1 MRATEFLKEGLGSI
15 VGDLLKDPFG
25 GTALPTIPS
34 PPKKPTMAIPKKT
47 AIASPKK
54 TAQADP
60 SSVPLNKKDKY
71 VSKEAV
77 KSYLS
82 SKMDNFKVA
91 GIMANI
97 QAESGFRPGVMGDHG
112 TSGGLFQHHAER
124 FTKMVA
130 ASGGPQG
137 WKTNWKG
144 QIDFA
149 LTEPAGRKY
158 LRMKFNSPEEAS
170 KWWTLYFEIP
180 ANKQQVAVSRS
191 LSASRFA

>member
-1 MRATEFLKEGLGSI
+1 MRATEFLNEGLGQL
-15 VGDLLKDPFG
+15 VGNLLKNPFG
-25 GTALPTIPS
+25 DTTLPTIPS
-34 PPKKPTMAIPKKT
+34 PPKKNTIVKPKKT
-47 AIASPKK
+47 VSS
-54 TAQADP
+54 DP
-60 SSVPLNKKDKY
+60 SSVPLNKGDKY

-77 KSYLS
+77 KSYLAN
-82 SKMDNFKVA
+82 KMDNVHVA

-97 QAESGFRPGVMGDHG
+97 QAESSFRPGVMGDGG

-130 ASGGPQG
+130 ATGGPAK

-144 QIDFA
+144 QVDFA
-149 LTEPAGRKY
+149 LSEPAGKKY
-158 LRMKFNSPEEAS
+158 LKLKFSSPEEAS

>member
-1 MRATEFLKEGLGSI
+1 MRATEFLKEGLGSM
-15 VGDLLKDPFG
+15 VGNLLKDPFG
-25 GTALPTIPS
+25 GTTLPSMPSIPS
-34 PPKKPTMAIPKKT
+34 PPKKSIVVKPRKIVP
-47 AIASPKK
+47 
-54 TAQADP
+54 ADP
-60 SSVPLNKKDKY
+60 SSAPVTKNDKY

-82 SKMDNFKVA
+82 NKMDNIHVA
-91 GIMANI
+91 GIMSNI
-97 QAESGFRPGVMGDHG
+97 QAESSFRPGVMGDRG

-130 ASGGPQG
+130 ASGGPSK